1 MTTKQRETLLSKIA
15 SSTKGKDREESHKE
29 PSYQSDD
36 EEGF

>member
-1 MTTKQRETLLSKIA
+1 MSTEQRETLLSKIA
-15 SSTKGKDREESHKE
+15 SSNKGKEREEDHKE